1 MESQD
6 ALALLTGVPLV
17 VVVPALIEGAKRAGL
32 PVRLAGLAAVGC
44 ATVLLALADLALG
57 NATRPDATLIA
68 RWLLGGV
75 VYGLA
80 AAGLYSQRHVAG
92 ETFRGSNNELAN
104 PGSRQPTSRSG
115 GS

>member
-57 NATRPDATLIA
+57 NAARPDAALVA
-68 RWLLGGV
+68 RWLLGGI

-80 AAGLYSQRHVAG
+80 AAGLYSQRHLAAASG
-92 ETFRGSNNELAN
+92 APEEFRGARRAD
-104 PGSRQPTSRSG
+104 GAASG
-115 GS
+115 ERRR